1 MAALIYGLCALTA
14 ALCAWLLLR
23 AYKGTRYRLL
33 FWSGLFFIIVTT
45 NNVLLMADKLI
56 FPMVDLS
63 IFRQTISLT
72 AQGLLLFGLISES
85 K

>member
-1 MAALIYGLCALTA
+1 MASFIYALCALTA
-14 ALCAWLLLR
+14 GLCAWLLLR
-23 AYKGTRYRLL
+23 AYKGSRYRLL
-33 FWSGLFFIIVTT
+33 FWSSLFFIIVTI
-45 NNVLLMADKLI
+45 NNLFLMVDKLV

-63 IFRQTISLT
+63 VLRYTIALA

>member
-1 MAALIYGLCALTA
+1 MASLIYGLCALTA

-23 AYKGTRYRLL
+23 AYRGNRYQLL

-63 IFRQTISLT
+63 IFRHAISLA

>member
-1 MAALIYGLCALTA
+1 MASFIYALCALTA
-14 ALCAWLLLR
+14 GLCAWLLLR
-23 AYKGTRYRLL
+23 AYKGSRYRLL
-33 FWSGLFFIIVTT
+33 FWRSLFFIIVTI
-45 NNVLLMADKLI
+45 NNLFLMVDKLV

-63 IFRQTISLT
+63 VFRYTIALA